1 MDQNMHV
8 FGLELSFMVIFS
20 ILECFQSK
28 VIVKQLG
35 QSVIS
40 TKYGKVRGAL
50 VEFPNTASVQF
61 TPVEAFHGLQY
72 AALTN
77 RYLRFRPPA
86 SPIERWQGI
95 RSAWSHREA
104 CPQHIPRENSFTD
117 TISDVTRNDNLRIS
131 QFTKTQL
138 EDCLTINLY
147 VPLRD
152 WNDTRLMPVMIFVH
166 GESYEIGTGNA
177 YDGSVLA
184 SYGGVIV
191 VTVNYR
197 LGVFG
202 FLSTGDAN
210 ARGNY
215 ALLDLLAIL
224 SWIKDNIMAF
234 GGDKERVTLFG
245 HGHGAALVNIFLLSN
260 MAKDETYFQRV
271 ILQSGSALSSWA
283 VSVNPAMCARRLA
296 INVNCT
302 GNLDNS
308 EQLLKCLRSKSVE
321 ELSEHVPLAPKYYSC
336 FAPTLN
342 LQAFSSLSI
351 RELLKDKKT
360 RFAKTPVIF
369 GVTED
374 EAYSYLKEEEIHVGL
389 SKERKSQIY
398 RTFVQNNFRYQR
410 QKILEILDHEYS
422 AWDKVQDDMTRRNDV
437 IDLLSDGLYVAPLID
452 MANEHS
458 KHNDTYL
465 YVFSHSTS
473 SENYPKWVKGAH
485 GDELP
490 YIFGAPLVDGISP
503 FPLEY
508 SNAEKVL
515 SENLMRFWTNF
526 AKTGD
531 PNLPEEDKTEIF
543 PGRNR
548 YTGVLWPKYNTDNRT
563 YMKFG
568 DDIGK
573 GPSVHDYYR
582 GREMALWLNLLPKIN
597 SLVEK
602 RKMLDGDELDNAS
615 NLSTFDSSHRLINSF
630 YEITPSTPT
639 IHSFKPR
646 LVDKPEVLTSDDTV
660 KENQHQVEV
669 SIDPLNMQKPTSTP
683 RLDLDMESSIDH
695 GRKQII
701 TTSSVPLSIIVAVGC
716 SLLFL
721 NILIFAG
728 VFYQRERLRKQR
740 GDYCFEDGGDNG
752 EERKLERKACKDP
765 DAQETD
771 SFMQLPELHEGKPK
785 LANAGN
791 HKLTPTPSG
800 FKTVTKPQSS
810 NQAVCTYSPLSTTSS
825 SPMHNCPILNVSTLE
840 CPMPFTATSGCDNMN
855 GPPGDDTLSKSEHGR
870 PMPKT
875 TQVIL
880 NNTIT
885 IV

>member
-1 MDQNMHV
+1 MHV
-8 FGLELSFMVIFS
+8 FGLELAFIIVLSIFH
-20 ILECFQSK
+20 CFQSK
-28 VIVKQLG
+28 VIIKQLG
-35 QSVIS
+35 PSVIS
-40 TKYGKVRGAL
+40 TKHGKVRGAL
-50 VEFPNTASVQF
+50 VEFPNTYNTQLK
-61 TPVEAFHGLQY
+61 PVEVFNSLQY
-72 AALTN
+72 ATLRN
-77 RYLRFRPPA
+77 RHLRFMPPT

-95 RSAWSHREA
+95 RSTWSHTGA
-104 CPQHIPRENSFTD
+104 CPQHTQGEKALEDS
-117 TISDVTRNDNLRIS
+117 ISDVTVTKNLRIS

-147 VPLRD
+147 VPLRE
-152 WNDTRLMPVMIFVH
+152 WNDTKLMPVMIFVH

-197 LGVFG
+197 LGVLG

-234 GGDKERVTLFG
+234 GGDKDRVTLFG

-260 MAKDETYFQRV
+260 MAKDETYFHRV

-283 VSVNPAMCARRLA
+283 ISVNPAMCARRLA
-296 INVNCT
+296 INVSCP
-302 GNLDNS
+302 GNIDTS
-308 EQLLKCLRSKSVE
+308 EHLLKCLRSKSVE
-321 ELSEHVPLAPKYYSC
+321 ELGEHVPLAPKYYSC
-336 FAPTLN
+336 FAPSLN
-342 LQAFSSLSI
+342 LQGFSSMSI
-351 RELLKDKKT
+351 RELMKDKKT

-369 GVTED
+369 GVTQD
-374 EAYSYLKEEEIHVGL
+374 EAYSYLKEEEVRVGI
-389 SKERKSQIY
+389 SEDRKKQIY

-410 QKILEILDHEYS
+410 QKIFEILDHEYS
-422 AWDKVQDDMTRRNDV
+422 TWDKIQDDITRRKDV

-465 YVFSHSTS
+465 YVFSHSTA
-473 SENYPKWVKGAH
+473 SENYPKWVNGAH

-508 SNAEKVL
+508 SNAEKL
-515 SENLMRFWTNF
+515 MSENLMRFWTNF

-531 PNLPEEDKTEIF
+531 PNLPEEDKTKMF
-543 PGRNR
+543 TGRNN
-548 YTGVLWPKYNTDNRT
+548 GVLWPKYSIQNQT

-573 GPSVHDYYR
+573 GPSVRDYYR
-582 GREMALWLNLLPKIN
+582 GREMALWLSLLPKIN
-597 SLVEK
+597 SPVDK
-602 RKMLDGDELDNAS
+602 RKKLDEDELDNAS
-615 NLSTFDSSHRLINSF
+615 NFSSFDSSHRLINSF
-630 YEITPSTPT
+630 YASTPP
-639 IHSFKPR
+639 IHSFKTP
-646 LVDKPEVLTSDDTV
+646 LSDKPDIMSSDETV
-660 KENQHQVEV
+660 KEQQLQDEV
-669 SIDPLNMQKPTSTP
+669 SIVPSNIEKSTTTP
-683 RLDLDMESSIDH
+683 RLDLDMDSSIAHSGKD
-695 GRKQII
+695 IM

-728 VFYQRERLRKQR
+728 VYYQRERIRKQR
-740 GDYCFEDGGDNG
+740 EDNCLEHGGNKG
-752 EERKLERKACKDP
+752 VQSKIEREACKNP
-765 DAQETD
+765 DAQEID
-771 SFMQLPELHEGKPK
+771 CFLQLPKLHEDKQK
-785 LANAGN
+785 IANTSN
-791 HKLTPTPSG
+791 HKLAPTPLG
-800 FKTVTKPQSS
+800 FKTVAKAQSS
-810 NQAVCTYSPLSTTSS
+810 NQVVCTYSPLSTTSS
-825 SPMHNCPILNVSTLE
+825 SPMHTNYPILNVSTLE
-840 CPMPFTATSGCDNMN
+840 CQKPVTTQSGS
-855 GPPGDDTLSKSEHGR
+855 DDRLSKSDHGKF
-870 PMPKT
+870 MPKT
-875 TQVIL
+875 THVVL